1 MKLFNIYYKI
11 LTANKAC
18 IKGTCEGILKKAA
31 IPSLKAWSISK
42 TVQLK
47 NRLCEQDI
55 IILQS

>member
-1 MKLFNIYYKI
+1 MIKTSI
-11 LTANKAC
+11 LNRILIANKAC
-18 IKGTCEGILKKAA
+18 IKGTCEGVLKEAVR
-31 IPSLKAWSISK
+31 PSWKTWLISK